1 MSFKFSFL
9 CLLCCFSSFSTAAF
23 GRKTLE
29 EKAAARAAFWGFF
42 ADTYLGL
49 TCFDVQADV
58 KRCLKVRLDHAE
70 RHAIEVDAAASNY
83 DHKFLPAVR
92 AAKNDVQ
99 SHKFEGV
106 KSYLLA
112 VQSRLI
118 TDFASDTAPAVVPN
132 FELAAGKFKQHCQ
145 SCHGSVDGAP
155 GQLESRLKL
164 KPKSL
169 HDAVHN
175 SSQTALGLYAVL
187 VHGIDDSEM
196 MSFVDVLDVDELWSL
211 AFYVQTLRIS
221 SEIEGVSPEL
231 AAWVKQRGV
240 HFSLADL
247 ARSSDRQLMEKLKNL
262 GRGCGDC
269 KAELGYL
276 RRDWVKV
283 APRLGEYAQDERKRA
298 EARGLTILIVL
309 IAVTSIGF
317 GFLLTRRRRVK

>member
-1 MSFKFSFL
+1 M
-9 CLLCCFSSFSTAAF
+9 
-23 GRKTLE
+23 E

-83 DHKFLPAVR
+83 DHKFLPAVQ

-99 SHKFEGV
+99 SHKLEGL

-112 VQSRLI
+112 VQSRLV
-118 TDFASDTAPAVVPN
+118 TDFASDAAPAVIPD
-132 FELAAGKFKQHCQ
+132 FELAAIKFKEHCQ
-145 SCHGSVDGAP
+145 SCHGSVDGVS
-155 GQLESRLKL
+155 GQLESMLKL

-169 HDAVHN
+169 KDAADN

-211 AFYVQTLRIS
+211 AFYVQTIRLS

-247 ARSSDRQLMEKLKNL
+247 ARSSDRQLVESLKNL
-262 GRGCGDC
+262 GRDCGSC
-269 KAELGYL
+269 TAELGYL
-276 RRDWVKV
+276 RRDWVKF
-283 APRLGEYAQDERKRA
+283 APRLGEYAQDERKYA